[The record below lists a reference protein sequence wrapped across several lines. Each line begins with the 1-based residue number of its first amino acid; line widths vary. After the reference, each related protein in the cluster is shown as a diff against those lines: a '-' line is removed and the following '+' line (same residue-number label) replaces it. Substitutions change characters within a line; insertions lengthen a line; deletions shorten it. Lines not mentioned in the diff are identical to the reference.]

1 MPQNEE
7 HFSSDEITEMLAYAV
22 DAETGHCVYTGG
34 VFIYY
39 LSISLFILAH
49 WPVTHLTEYSEKTAN
64 YAPLF
69 WGLKRAVEFST
80 LIDWFIRRD
89 QL

>member
-49 WPVTHLTEYSEKTAN
+49 
-64 YAPLF
+64 
-69 WGLKRAVEFST
+69 
-80 LIDWFIRRD
+80 
-89 QL
+89 